1 MRERLIILALARP
14 AMTSRRWP
22 STSAVRPTRLKFSTD
37 VAWSVTSRSTKRTQC
52 MIFPRTLMGVVRS
65 KSFVLETLM

>member
-1 MRERLIILALARP
+1 VRERLIILALALP
-14 AMTSRRWP
+14 AMTSP
-22 STSAVRPTRLKFSTD
+22 ALAIDVRCPPNAIKVLDGRGLER
-37 VAWSVTSRSTKRTQC
+37 TSRSTKRTQC